1 MPKITT
7 GIYIDQL
14 DTYVGSNFCSCNLAI
29 SQFTAVIVVNGP
41 FMSALLLDGMWL
53 AQL

>member
-7 GIYIDQL
+7 GIL
-14 DTYVGSNFCSCNLAI
+14 VNMKGSNFGSCTLVI